1 MVVGVLILS
10 MLAATLM
17 IRSLIYQ
24 NIVDQKKISAELL
37 TASVVHDIKYD
48 IERRSLASSA
58 DIIIS
63 KYMTYYRMID
73 KIMVYDKDAILLV
86 ASDNKNI

>member
-1 MVVGVLILS
+1 MKYFGIRGRVILVVVGVLILS

-24 NIVDQKKISAELL
+24 NIVDQKKISSELL

-48 IERRSLASSA
+48 I
-58 DIIIS
+58 
-63 KYMTYYRMID
+63 
-73 KIMVYDKDAILLV
+73 
-86 ASDNKNI
+86 